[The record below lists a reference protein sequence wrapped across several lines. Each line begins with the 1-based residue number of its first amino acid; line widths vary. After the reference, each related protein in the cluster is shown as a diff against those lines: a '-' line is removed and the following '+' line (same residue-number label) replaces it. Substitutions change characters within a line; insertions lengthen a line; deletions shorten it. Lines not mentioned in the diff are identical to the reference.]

1 MMLCKVKFL
10 IPFLL
15 LLNNNITYSIEND
28 DNYQFNQLNIQ
39 EFNNIYQLLNK
50 VNNTINSFNLLVFNA
65 DKLETIVQTNDSNV
79 LNNIKNTLNIDFVK
93 DHIIKNGIET
103 KSITI
108 QVDEYKKLFINSNL
122 EFSYNGSY
130 DKERNKN
137 EFKII
142 YNSRFEELFNSI
154 NNKLNNIKQT
164 TEDLKVW
171 LQDMPNNN
179 IKTIKLEILNKV
191 AQYLEEN
198 KNNNKKLLDP
208 IKNNYEEVF
217 EEICNKPWYELL
229 GIDEN
234 FFNEISHKIQT
245 TNGNEQLEN
254 IHEFTKSLLTSIRI
268 LIQKEENNKLKEIN
282 DILDIKAV
290 QQYLSEKCFYFE
302 NILKFKDKIKQ
313 EQNRSVDFYDF
324 ELFQQFIKE
333 KIQTYLNI
341 CQSEY
346 INY

>member
-1 MMLCKVKFL
+1 MLCKVKFL

-234 FFNEISHKIQT
+234 FFNEISH
-245 TNGNEQLEN
+245 
-254 IHEFTKSLLTSIRI
+254 
-268 LIQKEENNKLKEIN
+268 
-282 DILDIKAV
+282 
-290 QQYLSEKCFYFE
+290 
-302 NILKFKDKIKQ
+302 
-313 EQNRSVDFYDF
+313 
-324 ELFQQFIKE
+324 
-333 KIQTYLNI
+333 
-341 CQSEY
+341 
-346 INY
+346 